1 MNQGNLDQQDIRAY
15 TTYDDPET
23 YHNMRTASIITVT
36 GMNINDHVYHREEV
50 DQTEGVR
57 DGAPIARFVSLTGHV
72 LLVSPDSSWM
82 ILSPDMKETAS
93 GNIQGDTDDQEC
105 TLQAGIANLSYVI
118 PGTFLEWCTRRQKES
133 PRIAVS
139 GDWAKL
145 QRQRDIRKNALRAL
159 ILEPPGEKS
168 TKTIGVPA
176 SSDVSSAQELVLSQ
190 EEQPRTSNQEELKD
204 ELKEELTT
212 GPHADSTIQLK
223 EHVAD
228 LSSDNVITTTAS
240 DKELHASE
248 PKPGLDEMQELLSEI
263 NSITLDSYLLE
274 SGGDQGSYNKEEL
287 AHSPWTG
294 EYDHESSPGLFT
306 SPTPSYLKEE
316 PPDVPLLEESLP
328 PLSKGEP
335 CAPTHAPDDNSNIKN
350 FNYHYN
356 IV

>member
-263 NSITLDSYLLE
+263 NSITLDCDKDSYLLE
-274 SGGDQGSYNKEEL
+274 SGGD
-287 AHSPWTG
+287 
-294 EYDHESSPGLFT
+294 
-306 SPTPSYLKEE
+306 
-316 PPDVPLLEESLP
+316 
-328 PLSKGEP
+328 
-335 CAPTHAPDDNSNIKN
+335 
-350 FNYHYN
+350 
-356 IV
+356 